1 MLQTG
6 DPAKRERWPCRRSS
20 ERAGEGTDCVQE
32 NNEGR
37 GEAGGSIGGLVFFN
51 IQDQYLGLSV
61 LLSQT
66 AGLS

>member
-1 MLQTG
+1 M
-6 DPAKRERWPCRRSS
+6 
-20 ERAGEGTDCVQE
+20 QE